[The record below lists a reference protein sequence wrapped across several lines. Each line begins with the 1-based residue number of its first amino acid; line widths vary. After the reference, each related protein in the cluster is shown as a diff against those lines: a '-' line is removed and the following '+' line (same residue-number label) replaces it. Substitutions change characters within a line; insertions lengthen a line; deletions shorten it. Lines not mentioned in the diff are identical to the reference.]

1 MTAYYDIIIVY
12 HKTKEGWEMKRIFLV
27 LNLMLFSLFLV
38 GCGPSEKTFTGVGIS
53 VTLDDSFIEKDVIQA
68 PFYLES
74 TKYIFTGMRESKAS
88 LATVNV
94 YTLDDYIETVLS
106 VNGKGSVTPEVKRDE
121 DDNILYYYAYYH
133 NSVEDMNFGYMMIA
147 MEDDSN
153 FYTMNFGCLEEEFDD
168 NKDQFF
174 EWASS
179 IEVGVEVSEKE

>member
-1 MTAYYDIIIVY
+1 
-12 HKTKEGWEMKRIFLV
+12 MKRIFLV

-38 GCGPSEKTFTGVGIS
+38 GCEPSEKTFTGVGIS

-74 TKYIFTGMRESKAS
+74 TKYIFTGMRESKLS
-88 LATVNV
+88 LSTIGVFS
-94 YTLDDYIETVLS
+94 LIDYIETVLS
-106 VNGKGSVTPEVKRDE
+106 VNGKGSVSPEMKLDD
-121 DDNILYYYAYYH
+121 DDNVMYYYAYYN

>member
-1 MTAYYDIIIVY
+1 
-12 HKTKEGWEMKRIFLV
+12 MKRIFL
-27 LNLMLFSLFLV
+27 LLSLVMMSLILV
-38 GCGPSEKTFTGVGIS
+38 SCGPSEKTFTGVGIT

-74 TKYIFTGMRESKAS
+74 NKYIFTGMRESKSS
-88 LATVNV
+88 LSSIGV
-94 YTLDDYIETVLS
+94 YTLNDYIETVLS
-106 VNGKGSVTPEVKRDE
+106 VNGKGSVSPEMKLDD
-121 DDNILYYYAYYH
+121 DDNVMYYYAYYN

-147 MEDDSN
+147 MEDSSN

-179 IEVGVEVSEKE
+179 IEVGIETSEKE